1 MRGCWGAFSWNP
13 FSHAR
18 ACFWHAAVLLGH
30 CVDSTVLGGRG
41 REERQKRDRD
51 RERGRERER
60 RILVLLERHEIDRG
74 GGRN

>member
-1 MRGCWGAFSWNP
+1 
-13 FSHAR
+13 
-18 ACFWHAAVLLGH
+18 VLGH

-60 RILVLLERHEIDRG
+60 RILLLERQIDRG
-74 GGRN
+74 GGRNY